1 MFLTS
6 EAEGFQTLFVVEGGK
21 ELGGERIKYI
31 FHLLLITPHRNI
43 PIFKDLVNNLIQ
55 N

>member
-1 MFLTS
+1 VFLTS

-21 ELGGERIKYI
+21 ELGGGRIKYI
-31 FHLLLITPHRNI
+31 FHLLVITQYRNI
-43 PIFKDLVNNLIQ
+43 PIFKDLVNYLIQ